1 MTELQWGAAFL
12 VAALSTARLVRL
24 AAFDHYPPA
33 RWVRDRWD
41 RWTGNSEWNL
51 LGHCAYCLAP
61 WVGLGVLL
69 WGYLTD
75 FNQVWWWVNGWLAV
89 AYVAAIVVSYDGDD

>member
-12 VAALSTARLVRL
+12 VAALSTARL
-24 AAFDHYPPA
+24 
-33 RWVRDRWD
+33 
-41 RWTGNSEWNL
+41 
-51 LGHCAYCLAP
+51 
-61 WVGLGVLL
+61 VGLGVLL